1 MNTCLGGGGLVRS
14 CGQVPELICGT
25 FSPLSLWA
33 EESPEKLR
41 REIGCFLPKNG
52 MKNSLKQEK
61 RSRSQFS
68 HCQFTNKMEQIAR
81 KTLVLIL

>member
-1 MNTCLGGGGLVRS
+1 MSVALT
-14 CGQVPELICGT
+14 PA
-25 FSPLSLWA
+25 LSHGA

-41 REIGCFLPKNG
+41 REIGCFSPKNG

>member
-1 MNTCLGGGGLVRS
+1 MKQSAGSNNALKGGINGGNM
-14 CGQVPELICGT
+14 
-25 FSPLSLWA
+25 PLTLSHRA

-61 RSRSQFS
+61 EVVHNSLTANLR
-68 HCQFTNKMEQIAR
+68 TKWNKL
-81 KTLVLIL
+81 LVKHSF